1 MIAAAFLPHSLG
13 STIGQRYRYTAP
25 DRTTDEAS
33 TKAFR
38 RRMRALTFE
47 ILSENGAIANCKGSD
62 GNYYAQLPLWYL
74 KPIEREGEL

>member
-1 MIAAAFLPHSLG
+1 MIAAAFLPNSLS
-13 STIGQRYRYTAP
+13 STTGQRYRYTAP

-47 ILSENGAIANCKGSD
+47 ILSENGAIANCRGSD
-62 GNYYAQLPLWYL
+62 GQYYAQLPLWYL
-74 KPIEREGEL
+74 KPVDEEGK